1 VSLSPQQR
9 AQILYLY
16 RVEGVSIVFIAA
28 MTELSRA
35 AVTEVV
41 QRARRQDA
49 SGASRA
55 AAMLPSSKGR
65 IERPFHRLR
74 VELLRKVAS

>member
-1 VSLSPQQR
+1 MSLSPQQR

-16 RVEGVSIVFIAA
+16 RVEGVSVVFIAA
-28 MTELSRA
+28 MTGLSRA

-41 QRARRQDA
+41 QRARPQDA
-49 SGASRA
+49 SAASSA

-65 IERPFHRLR
+65 IEWPFHRLR

>member
-1 VSLSPQQR
+1 MSLSPQQR

-16 RVEGVSIVFIAA
+16 RVEGVSIVLIAA

-41 QRARRQDA
+41 QQARPQDA
-49 SGASRA
+49 SAASST

-74 VELLRKVAS
+74 VELLRKGAS

>member
-1 VSLSPQQR
+1 MSLSPQQR

-35 AVTEVV
+35 AVTEIV
-41 QRARRQDA
+41 QQARRQDA
-49 SGASRA
+49 PAASRA
-55 AAMLPSSKGR
+55 AAMRPSSKGHV
-65 IERPFHRLR
+65 ERPFHRLR
-74 VELLRKVAS
+74 VELLRKVVS

>member
-16 RVEGVSIVFIAA
+16 RVEGVSIVFLAA

-41 QRARRQDA
+41 QRARRQGA
-49 SGASRA
+49 SAASRA

-65 IERPFHRLR
+65 IEQPFHRLR

>member
-16 RVEGVSIVFIAA
+16 RVEGVSVVFIAA
-28 MTELSRA
+28 MTGLSRA

-41 QRARRQDA
+41 QRARGQDA
-49 SGASRA
+49 SAAWSA
-55 AAMLPSSKGR
+55 AAMLPSSKGHV
-65 IERPFHRLR
+65 ERPFHRLR